1 VRTSTHEEVGS
12 DMAASE
18 LSAQLWKERELLE
31 LLLFKLEE
39 EQLLLIA
46 GKSRWISH
54 ATREVEMV
62 LGEMRRAELGR
73 AVEVEAVATS
83 LGLAPGASLRELAEA
98 APPPWGGILRDHRN
112 AFLAATQEITAL
124 AKSNRDLLA
133 NGYRAA
139 REALSSLSEPEV
151 KTYAPDGRSVHSS
164 PGPRLLNEAI

>member
-1 VRTSTHEEVGS
+1 MSLTEVS
-12 DMAASE
+12 SI
-18 LSAQLWKERELLE
+18 LWRERELLD

-39 EQLLLIA
+39 EQLLLAA
-46 GKSRWISH
+46 GRTRWLAH

-73 AVEVEAVATS
+73 AVEVEAVAAS
-83 LGLAPGASLRELAEA
+83 LGLPPGASLRELAEA

-139 REALSSLSEPEV
+139 REALTSLSEPEV
-151 KTYAPDGRSVHSS
+151 TTYSPDGRSVHST